1 MTLERGAEV
10 AAQVYDLTKEPN
22 ESVRA
27 EINAAFDTLTKPQ
40 SDAAAQQLVDNNILP
55 SLVLEEFPHMDGNGD
70 NSVDY
75 NELMTAS
82 ESEDTTMRLA
92 AYQANRF
99 GVNGKFPSTNYES
112 FSYDDA
118 VADVEAR
125 GEAVRPEVPTV
136 ETEETSETEEETTA
150 ETPQDPDLYQHT
162 GDETTPEGEN
172 QPLEVTVNGW
182 DPLAVLQN
190 PDMDAEDQLN
200 CIMALVQSG
209 NPPTTI
215 KDENGNDIQVR
226 MEVVPVAEGSDRSYV
241 HMFGIDP
248 ATGREIPILRAIN
261 DGTTFE
267 HQRSADGEEVPFVGT
282 KWKKAYPNTMYGD

>member
-1 MTLERGAEV
+1 MALERGAEV

-27 EINAAFDTLTKPQ
+27 EINAAFDTLSKPE

-75 NELMTAS
+75 TELMQAF
-82 ESEDTTMRLA
+82 ESEDTTTRLA

-99 GVNGKFPSTNYES
+99 GVNGKFPSVTYES
-112 FSYDDA
+112 YSYDDA
-118 VADVEAR
+118 VANVDAH
-125 GEAVRPEVPTV
+125 GESVRPVP
-136 ETEETSETEEETTA
+136 TEETPLETPQ

-162 GDETTPEGEN
+162 GDETTPEGEH
-172 QPLEVTVNGW
+172 QPLEITVNGW

-190 PDMDAEDQLN
+190 PDMDTEAQLN
-200 CIMALVQSG
+200 SIMALVKSG